1 MGFRV
6 ISLDALDV
14 SNRNATVLATG
25 KRVESVLASL
35 GIDDNSKQVA
45 RAMLAAKKSA
55 LRCIAR
61 GRRKIAVGPMSYG
74 GFRSSCWASRSR
86 GTCRYK
92 TYLEREKL

>member
-45 RAMLAAKKSA
+45 RAMLAAKEKCFA
-55 LRCIAR
+55 LYRTGAE
-61 GRRKIAVGPMSYG
+61 KD
-74 GFRSSCWASRSR
+74 SSGADVVWRISVDV
-86 GTCRYK
+86 
-92 TYLEREKL
+92 

>member
-25 KRVESVLASL
+25 KRVKSVLASL

-45 RAMLAAKKSA
+45 RAMLAAKSTGMTIRPRIFPA
-55 LRCIAR
+55 CIFW
-61 GRRKIAVGPMSYG
+61 I
-74 GFRSSCWASRSR
+74 SSCRLSLMVASM
-86 GTCRYK
+86 
-92 TYLEREKL
+92 

>member
-45 RAMLAAKKSA
+45 RAMLAA
-55 LRCIAR
+55 
-61 GRRKIAVGPMSYG
+61 
-74 GFRSSCWASRSR
+74 
-86 GTCRYK
+86 
-92 TYLEREKL
+92 